1 MFTTTSKVKLG
12 SSFFSPWTIYRS
24 KTVKIKVIKSQSE
37 LFTQRG
43 IPSFLGIP
51 YRVHTIHLQYKGN
64 RSDKDNTVVRCV
76 NSLSVQGVLSRWDP
90 TRSAESF

>member
-12 SSFFSPWTIYRS
+12 SSFFFPLD
-24 KTVKIKVIKSQSE
+24 KVIKSQSE

-76 NSLSVQGVLSRWDP
+76 NSLSVQGVLSR
-90 TRSAESF
+90 

>member
-1 MFTTTSKVKLG
+1 M
-12 SSFFSPWTIYRS
+12 
-24 KTVKIKVIKSQSE
+24 KVIKSQSE

-51 YRVHTIHLQYKGN
+51 YRVHTINLQYKGN

-76 NSLSVQGVLSRWDP
+76 NSLGVQGVLSRWDP

>member
-12 SSFFSPWTIYRS
+12 SSFFFPLD
-24 KTVKIKVIKSQSE
+24 KVIKSQSE

-51 YRVHTIHLQYKGN
+51 YRVHTINLGKGN

-76 NSLSVQGVLSRWDP
+76 NSLSVQGVLSR
-90 TRSAESF
+90 